1 MKALNRLGYVGRR
14 LASRGTAGGAAAIAL
29 LALLA
34 PPAWGQT
41 DLGPVIDR
49 LDRLERQ
56 LTTLERGV
64 YRDGAGARPTATGA
78 LPPPPSGQV
87 PANLAASMEVRLGEL
102 ETRLRALTGELEE
115 VGHRLGRMD
124 GRLDKLVADV
134 DLRLRALEE
143 RAAGGSPEA
152 AAAPPA
158 GEDAGVQAAASAL
171 PEGPPEEQ
179 YRYAVSLLMG
189 ADRDADYAEAERA
202 LAAFIQ
208 AHPGHDLE
216 SNVRYWL
223 GESHY
228 VRRDY
233 NNAAVVF
240 AEAYKAVPDGRKA
253 QDSLLK
259 LGMSLGQIGQTADAC
274 NSFAELAAKFPLAR
288 PEIVSA
294 LARERKRYGCR

>member
-1 MKALNRLGYVGRR
+1 RRIGSRQIVCAAMLAVALTG
-14 LASRGTAGGAAAIAL
+14 
-29 LALLA
+29 LA
-34 PPAWGQT
+34 PPARGQN

-64 YRDGAGARPTATGA
+64 YRDGAGTR
-78 LPPPPSGQV
+78 LRPPPGAAPAPV
-87 PANLAASMEVRLGEL
+87 ARLPANLAASMEVRLGEI
-102 ETRLRALTGELEE
+102 ETQLRELTGKFEE
-115 VGHRLGRMD
+115 VGHRMGRLD

-134 DLRLRALEE
+134 DVRMRALED
-143 RAAGGSPEA
+143 RLAAGGAPETA
-152 AAAPPA
+152 STSRA
-158 GEDAGVQAAASAL
+158 GEGEASQTAAASPL
-171 PEGPPEEQ
+171 PEGTPEEQ
-179 YRYAVSLLMG
+179 YRYAVSRLVG

-202 LAAFIQ
+202 LAAFID
-208 AHPGHDLE
+208 AHPGHELE

-233 NNAAVVF
+233 NRAAVVF
-240 AEAYKAVPDGRKA
+240 AEAYKAVPKGRKA

-259 LGMSLGQIGQTADAC
+259 LGMSLGQIGKSADAC
-274 NSFAELAAKFPLAR
+274 NTFAELVSRFPLAR
-288 PEIVSA
+288 PEIVTA